1 VATQWQDSWQRPG
14 PIGEYHR
21 RTPPGIDP
29 ATLVRTA
36 TLAVAEALARL
47 GRDLPI
53 RVVAGDRSTDLAAG
67 IPPEVRMLP
76 AAQAAGR
83 LPGLTTTAIGIAPAG
98 GLTLTVGRQAG
109 AGAAAVSVGCVVGD
123 EILVHVRCAPGD
135 PWRRSA
141 TAVAEIVAEVLG
153 ELLADPTR
161 SPAEATGLG
170 VASRRRVLTDL
181 AGPVVP
187 PGRFRPLAELVEA
200 RVDLDPHRPA
210 VVHAG
215 ATLTYG
221 RLDRLANGLARELAE
236 LGVTRGDVVP
246 LLLGNSLELPVS
258 MLALLRLGAAAVPL
272 DEKWPDRR
280 LAAALDVLEPPL
292 TITTGAPVPRGKQLP
307 IRVASL
313 VETGERPAVRVGPA
327 DLAYGV
333 FTSGTTGTPRCALNH
348 HGGLV
353 NRLAF
358 MTSWF
363 GPAPDGVEVVLQNS
377 KHTFDSAVW
386 QLFWPLTT
394 GGRTVVPAPGDF
406 LDLHHTVETIAAH
419 GVTVTDFVPTTFNLL
434 VARLERD
441 PEALRRVGAL
451 RHLVVGGEE
460 ISPRQ
465 VHRLREL
472 LPGLRVSNA
481 YGPSETTIG
490 MVFHDVLAADGD
502 DVPLGRPID
511 NCAAVVVDERLRPL
525 PPGAVGEIAIGGACV
540 GAGYLGAPESTAAKF
555 VPNPFPEIA
564 GERLYRSG
572 DVGWYDPYGRL
583 HFGGRRDF
591 QAKVG
596 GVRIELGELELA
608 AEGCPGVRQATA
620 LVAGTD
626 AARGLAVFVA
636 AGGGATDGTVT
647 ERDLRDHL
655 RRVLPRTSLPRHVVV
670 LAELP
675 LADSAKVDRS
685 ALVELLEVRLA
696 RAATSEAGEAGLTP
710 AERVLGA
717 FRVALAEPELPAD
730 ADFLRAGGDSLRAVS
745 LVAALRTGL
754 GVDVGV
760 QDLLEHPTSAAMAGF
775 VARQRATP
783 GVPADE
789 QAAMDADAL
798 TPLPGPLTAAAAGPV
813 RTVLLTG
820 ATGFVGGRLAYELL
834 ARTDVRVV
842 CLTRAT
848 GDRQARHRVVRALRE
863 RGLWRPGWGHRLV
876 GAAGALDRPLLG
888 LTPARWDELAAEV
901 DAVLHAGALVNF
913 LYDYRSHRGA
923 NVLGTAELLR
933 LAQRGRPVPLHHVS
947 TLGVLDREAA
957 LRDAAL
963 AEDVDPER
971 ARPPETGYSRSK
983 WVAERLL
990 ARAREAGAAVT
1001 VLRLGEVM
1009 PAAAGPANPRALT
1022 HLLLSA
1028 FAHLRACPDVV
1039 LRSDYTP
1046 VDWAA
1051 RVTVA
1056 ALFDRTAAGRDLHV
1070 LHPES
1075 VCLTGVLPRAGVP
1088 LERVEPDEF
1097 RGRVADAAAGGPAEL
1112 VTLDGILRRLPGD
1125 LDRLVVDNPALFRAD
1140 AGIRL
1145 ARRAGIRPPDLG
1157 RAIRGYAGRLLAG
1170 AEEDAC
1176 ASG

>member
-1 VATQWQDSWQRPG
+1 VTGQWQDSRDVLG
-14 PIGEYHR
+14 PVGEYQRATPSAIHR
-21 RTPPGIDP
+21 SAVVG
-29 ATLVRTA
+29 TA

-47 GRDLPI
+47 GRELAI
-53 RVVAGDRSTDLAAG
+53 RVVADGRSADLAG
-67 IPPEVRMLP
+67 VPPEVLMLP
-76 AAQAAGR
+76 AATAVRR
-83 LPGLTTTAIGIAPAG
+83 LPGLTTPAIGPAQAG
-98 GLTLTVGRQAG
+98 GLTLTVGPGRPWSG
-109 AGAAAVSVGCVVGD
+109 TAAVSVACVVGD
-123 EILVHVRCAPGD
+123 KIRVRVECAPDD
-135 PWRRSA
+135 PWGRST
-141 TAVAEIVAEVLG
+141 TAAAEIVAEVLA

-161 SPAEATGLG
+161 SPADAAGLG
-170 VASRRRVLTDL
+170 AASRRRVLTDL
-181 AGPVVP
+181 AGPVAP
-187 PGRFRPLAELVEA
+187 PGRFRPLASLVEA
-200 RVDLDPHRPA
+200 QVDRDPERPA

-221 RLDRLANGLARELAE
+221 RLDRLANGLARELGE

-246 LLLGNSLELPVS
+246 LLLDNSLELPVS
-258 MLALLRLGAAAVPL
+258 MLALLKLGAAFVPL
-272 DEKWPDRR
+272 DGKWPDRR
-280 LAAALDVLEPPL
+280 LATALDVLDPPL
-292 TITTGAPVPRGKQLP
+292 TITAPGTPVPRGKELP
-307 IRVASL
+307 VRIASL
-313 VETGERPAVRVGPA
+313 VETGERPGVAVGPG

-353 NRLAF
+353 NRLRF
-358 MTSWF
+358 MTRWF

-406 LDLHHTVETIAAH
+406 LDLQHTVETIATH

-434 VARLERD
+434 VARLAGD
-441 PEALRRVGAL
+441 PDAVRRLGAL

-460 ISPRQ
+460 ISPLQ
-465 VHRLREL
+465 VHRLRRL

-481 YGPSETTIG
+481 YGPSETAIG
-490 MVFHDVLAADGD
+490 MVFHDVLATDGD

-525 PPGAVGEIAIGGACV
+525 PAGAVGEILIGGACV

-555 VPNPFPEIA
+555 VPNPFPQVP
-564 GERLYRSG
+564 GQLLYRSG
-572 DVGWYDPYGRL
+572 DLGWYDERGRL

-591 QAKVG
+591 QAKVN
-596 GVRIELGELELA
+596 GVRIELGEVELA
-608 AEGCPGVRQATA
+608 AEGCPGVRQATV

-626 AARGLAVFVA
+626 AGQGLAVFA
-636 AGGGATDGTVT
+636 ATDGTVT
-647 ERDLRDHL
+647 EPDLRDHL
-655 RRVLPRTSLPRHVVV
+655 RRLLPRTSLPRHVLV
-670 LAELP
+670 LPELP

-685 ALVELLEVRLA
+685 ALVDILELRLA
-696 RAATSEAGEAGLTP
+696 RAATSEAGGDGLSP

-717 FRVALAEPELPAD
+717 FRVALAEPRLPAD

-745 LVAALRTGL
+745 LVAALRTSL

-760 QDLLEHPTSAAMAGF
+760 QDLLEHPTAAAMAGF
-775 VARQRATP
+775 VARQRAVP

-789 QAAMDADAL
+789 RAALDADAL
-798 TPLPGPLTAAAAGPV
+798 GPLPGPLAPATPGPV

-820 ATGFVGGRLAYELL
+820 ATGFVGAQLAYELL
-834 ARTDVRVV
+834 ARTDARVV
-842 CLTRAT
+842 CLTRAA
-848 GDRQARHRVVRALRE
+848 GDARARHRVVRALCE
-863 RGLWRPGWGHRLV
+863 RGLWRPGWGNRLV
-876 GAAGALDRPLLG
+876 GVAGALDRPRLG
-888 LTPARWDELAAEV
+888 LTAARWEELAGEA

-913 LYDYRSHRGA
+913 LYDYRTHRGA
-923 NVLGTAELLR
+923 NVIGTAELLR
-933 LAQRGRPVPLHHVS
+933 LAQHGRPVPLHHVS

-957 LRDAAL
+957 LHEAPL

-971 ARPPETGYSRSK
+971 VRPPETGYSRSK

-990 ARAREAGAAVT
+990 ARAREGGATVT

-1009 PAAAGPANPRALT
+1009 PSAAGSANPRALT
-1022 HLLLSA
+1022 HLLLTA
-1028 FAHLRACPDVV
+1028 FAQLRACPDVA

-1051 RVTVA
+1051 RVAVA
-1056 ALFDRTAAGRDLHV
+1056 ALSDPTAAGRDLHV
-1070 LHPES
+1070 LHPDS
-1075 VCLTGVLPRAGVP
+1075 VCLTSVLPRAGVP
-1088 LERVEPDEF
+1088 LERLDPDGF
-1097 RGRVADAAAGGPAEL
+1097 RRRVADAAAGSRGEL
-1112 VTLDGILRRLPGD
+1112 ATLDGMLRRLPGG

-1140 AGIRL
+1140 AGIQL
-1145 ARRAGIRPPDLG
+1145 AARAGISPPDIG
-1157 RAIRGYAGRLLAG
+1157 RAIRGYAGRLTAG

>member
-1 VATQWQDSWQRPG
+1 MTAQWQDSWDVLGRT
-14 PIGEYHR
+14 GEYHR
-21 RTPPGIDP
+21 TTPPAIDR

-36 TLAVAEALARL
+36 TLAVAEAVARL
-47 GRDLPI
+47 GRELPI
-53 RVVAGDRSTDLAAG
+53 RVVAGDRSADLAG
-67 IPPEVRMLP
+67 VPPEVRMLP
-76 AAQAAGR
+76 AAEAAHR
-83 LPGLTTTAIGIAPAG
+83 LPGLTTAAIGTAPPG
-98 GLTLTVGRQAG
+98 GLTLTVGGRPRRTAG
-109 AGAAAVSVGCVVGD
+109 AVSVSCVVGD
-123 EILVHVRCAPGD
+123 EIRVRVECGPDD

-141 TAVAEIVAEVLG
+141 TAVAEIVAEVLA
-153 ELLADPTR
+153 ELLADPSR
-161 SPAEATGLG
+161 SAADAAGIGP
-170 VASRRRVLTDL
+170 ASRRRVLTDL

-187 PGRFRPLAELVEA
+187 SGRFRSLAELVEA
-200 RVDLDPHRPA
+200 QVDRDPRRPA

-221 RLDRLANGLARELAE
+221 RLDRLANGLARELAA
-236 LGVTRGDVVP
+236 LGVTRGDVVA

-258 MLALLRLGAAAVPL
+258 MLALLKLGAAFAPL
-272 DEKWPDRR
+272 DEKWPDQR
-280 LAAALDVLEPPL
+280 LATALDVLDPPL
-292 TITTGAPVPRGKQLP
+292 TITTGAPVPRGKELP
-307 IRVASL
+307 VRVASL
-313 VETGERPAVRVGPA
+313 VETGERPGVAVGPD

-353 NRLAF
+353 NRLRF
-358 MTSWF
+358 MTRWF

-406 LDLHHTVETIAAH
+406 LDLQHTVETIATH

-490 MVFHDVLAADGD
+490 MVFHDVLDTDGD

-511 NCAAVVVDERLRPL
+511 NCAAVVVDDRLRPL
-525 PPGAVGEIAIGGACV
+525 PAGAVGEIAIGGACV

-555 VPNPFPEIA
+555 VPNPFPQVG

-572 DVGWYDPYGRL
+572 DLGWYDPYGRL

-596 GVRIELGELELA
+596 GVRIELGEVELA
-608 AEGCPGVRQATA
+608 AEGCPGVRQATV

-626 AARGLAVFVA
+626 AARGLAVFA
-636 AGGGATDGTVT
+636 ATDGTVT
-647 ERDLRDHL
+647 ERDLRAHL

-685 ALVELLEVRLA
+685 ALVDLLEVRLA
-696 RAATSEAGEAGLTP
+696 RAAMSEAGADGLTP

-717 FRVALAEPELPAD
+717 FRVALAEPGLPAE
-730 ADFLRAGGDSLRAVS
+730 ADFLCAGGDSLRAVS
-745 LVAALRTGL
+745 LVAALRTSL

-760 QDLLEHPTSAAMAGF
+760 QDLLEHPTAAAMAGF
-775 VARQRATP
+775 VARQQASP

-789 QAAMDADAL
+789 RAAMDADAL
-798 TPLPGPLTAAAAGPV
+798 APLPGPLAPATPGPV

-820 ATGFVGGRLAYELL
+820 ATGFVGAQLAYELL
-834 ARTDVRVV
+834 ARTEARVV
-842 CLTRAT
+842 CLARAAE
-848 GDRQARHRVVRALRE
+848 DAQARHRVVRALRE

-876 GAAGALDRPLLG
+876 GVAGALDRPGLG
-888 LTPARWDELAAEV
+888 LTPARWDALAVEA
-901 DAVLHAGALVNF
+901 DAMLHAGALVNF
-913 LYDYRSHRGA
+913 LYDYRTHRGA
-923 NVLGTAELLR
+923 NVLGTTELLR
-933 LAQRGRPVPLHHVS
+933 LAQQDRAVPLYHVS

-957 LRDAAL
+957 LHGAPL

-971 ARPPETGYSRSK
+971 VRPPETGYSRSK

-990 ARAREAGAAVT
+990 ARAREAGATVT

-1009 PAAAGPANPRALT
+1009 PSAAGPANPRALT
-1022 HLLLSA
+1022 HLLLTA
-1028 FAHLRACPDVV
+1028 FAHLRICPDVV

-1056 ALFDRTAAGRDLHV
+1056 ALLDGTAAGRDLHV
-1070 LHPES
+1070 LHPDS
-1075 VCLTGVLPRAGVP
+1075 VCLTRVLPRAGMP

-1097 RGRVADAAAGGPAEL
+1097 RRRVAAAAAGGPAEL
-1112 VTLDGILRRLPGD
+1112 ATLDGILRRLPGA

-1140 AGIRL
+1140 GGVRL
-1145 ARRAGIRPPDLG
+1145 AVRAGIRPPDLG
-1157 RAIRGYAGRLLAG
+1157 RAIRGYAGRLLAE

>member
-1 VATQWQDSWQRPG
+1 MAAQWQDSWDRPG

-21 RTPPGIDP
+21 TTPPGVDR
-29 ATLVRTA
+29 AALVRTA

-53 RVVAGDRSTDLAAG
+53 RIVAGDRSADLAAV
-67 IPPEVRMLP
+67 PTEVRMLP
-76 AAQAAGR
+76 AAAAARR
-83 LPGLTTTAIGIAPAG
+83 LPGLTTPAIGAAPAG
-98 GLTLTVGRQAG
+98 GLVLTVGREAG
-109 AGAAAVSVGCVVGD
+109 PSTAAVTVRCVVGD
-123 EILVHVRCAPGD
+123 EIAVRVECAPRD

-141 TAVAEIVAEVLG
+141 TAVAEIVAEVLA
-153 ELLADPTR
+153 ELLAEPAR
-161 SPAEATGLG
+161 SPADAAGLG
-170 VASRRRVLTDL
+170 PASRRRVLTDL

-187 PGRFRPLAELVEA
+187 AGRFRSLAELVEA
-200 RVDLDPHRPA
+200 QVDRDPRRPA
-210 VVHAG
+210 VVHG
-215 ATLTYG
+215 GVTLTYG

-236 LGVTRGDVVP
+236 RGVTRGDAVP

-258 MLALLRLGAAAVPL
+258 MLALLKLGAAAVPL
-272 DEKWPDRR
+272 DERWPDQRV
-280 LAAALDVLEPPL
+280 ATALDVLDPPL
-292 TITTGAPVPRGKQLP
+292 TISTGAPVPRGKRLLV
-307 IRVASL
+307 RVASL
-313 VETGERPAVRVGPA
+313 VGTGERPGVPVGPA

-353 NRLAF
+353 NRLSF
-358 MTSWF
+358 MTRWF
-363 GPAPDGVEVVLQNS
+363 GPAPGGVEVVLQNS

-406 LDLHHTVETIAAH
+406 LDLEHTVGTIAGQ

-441 PEALRRVGAL
+441 PEALRRLGAL
-451 RHLVVGGEE
+451 RHVVVGGEE

-511 NCAAVVVDERLRPL
+511 NCAVVVVDERLRPL

-555 VPNPFPEIA
+555 VPNPFPEIG

-572 DVGWYDPYGRL
+572 DLGWYDPDGRL

-626 AARGLAVFVA
+626 AARGLAVFA
-636 AGGGATDGTVT
+636 ATDGAVT

-655 RRVLPRTSLPRHVVV
+655 RAVLPRTSLPRHVVV

-675 LADSAKVDRS
+675 LADSGKVDRA
-685 ALVELLEVRLA
+685 ALVDLLEVRLA
-696 RAATSEAGEAGLTP
+696 RVARSEAGEAGLAP

-717 FRVALAEPELPAD
+717 FRLALAEPQLPAD
-730 ADFLRAGGDSLRAVS
+730 AEFLCAGGDSLRAVS
-745 LVAALRTGL
+745 LVAALRSSL

-760 QDLLEHPTSAAMAGF
+760 QDLLEHPTAAAMAAF
-775 VARQRATP
+775 VARQHAAA
-783 GVPADE
+783 GVPIDE
-789 QAAMDADAL
+789 WAAMDADAL
-798 TPLPGPLTAAAAGPV
+798 APLPGPLAPATSGPV

-820 ATGFVGGRLAYELL
+820 ATGFVGGQLAYELL
-834 ARTDVRVV
+834 ARTEARVV
-842 CLTRAT
+842 CLTRAS
-848 GDRQARHRVVRALRE
+848 GDAQARHRVVRALRE
-863 RGLWRPGWGHRLV
+863 RGLWRPGWGRRLV
-876 GAAGALDRPLLG
+876 GVAGALDRPGLG
-888 LTPARWDELAAEV
+888 LAPARWAELAAEA

-913 LYDYRSHRGA
+913 LYDYRTHRGA

-933 LAQRGRPVPLHHVS
+933 LAQQDRPVPLHHVS
-947 TLGVLDREAA
+947 TLGVLDGEAT
-957 LRDAAL
+957 LRDAPL

-971 ARPPETGYSRSK
+971 VRPPETGYSRSK

-990 ARAREAGAAVT
+990 ARAREAGATVT

-1009 PAAAGPANPRALT
+1009 PSAAGPANPRALT
-1022 HLLLSA
+1022 HLLLTA
-1028 FAHLRACPDVV
+1028 FAHLRACPDLT

-1051 RVTVA
+1051 RITAA
-1056 ALFDRTAAGRDLHV
+1056 ALFDRTATGRDLHV

-1075 VCLTGVLPRAGVP
+1075 VCLTRVLPRAGVP
-1088 LERVEPDEF
+1088 LERVEPEEF
-1097 RGRVADAAAGGPAEL
+1097 RRRVAAAAGPAEL
-1112 VTLDGILRRLPGD
+1112 ATLDGILRRLPGG
-1125 LDRLVVDNPALFRAD
+1125 LDRLVVDNPVLFRAD
-1140 AGIRL
+1140 AGVRL
-1145 ARRAGIRPPDLG
+1145 AGRAGIGAPDLG
-1157 RAIRGYAGRLLAG
+1157 RAISGYARRLLAE

>member
-1 VATQWQDSWQRPG
+1 MTAQWQDSWDVLG
-14 PIGEYHR
+14 PTGEYHR
-21 RTPPGIDP
+21 TTPPAIDRT
-29 ATLVRTA
+29 TLVRTA

-47 GRDLPI
+47 GRELPI
-53 RVVAGDRSTDLAAG
+53 RVVAGDRSADLAG
-67 IPPEVRMLP
+67 VPPEVRMLP
-76 AAQAAGR
+76 AAEAAGR
-83 LPGLTTTAIGIAPAG
+83 LPGLTTAAIGTAPPG
-98 GLTLTVGRQAG
+98 GLTLTVGGQLRPDT
-109 AGAAAVSVGCVVGD
+109 AAVSVSCVVGD
-123 EILVHVRCAPGD
+123 RIRVRVECGPDD

-141 TAVAEIVAEVLG
+141 TAVAEIVAEVLA

-161 SPAEATGLG
+161 SPADAAGIG
-170 VASRRRVLTDL
+170 PASRRRVLTDL

-187 PGRFRPLAELVEA
+187 PGRFHPLAELVEA
-200 RVDLDPHRPA
+200 QVDRDPRRPA

-258 MLALLRLGAAAVPL
+258 MLALLKLGAAFVPL
-272 DEKWPDRR
+272 DEKWPDQR
-280 LAAALDVLEPPL
+280 LATALDVLDPPL
-292 TITTGAPVPRGKQLP
+292 TITTGAPVPRGKELP
-307 IRVASL
+307 VRVASL
-313 VETGERPAVRVGPA
+313 VETGERPGVAVGPD

-353 NRLAF
+353 NRLRF
-358 MTSWF
+358 MTRWF

-406 LDLHHTVETIAAH
+406 LDLQHTVETIATH

-441 PEALRRVGAL
+441 PEALRRIGAL

-490 MVFHDVLAADGD
+490 MVFHDVLDTDGD

-511 NCAAVVVDERLRPL
+511 NCAAVVVDDRLRPL
-525 PPGAVGEIAIGGACV
+525 PAGAVGEIAIGGACV

-555 VPNPFPEIA
+555 VPNPFRQIG

-572 DVGWYDPYGRL
+572 DLGWYDPYGRL

-596 GVRIELGELELA
+596 GVRIELGEVELA
-608 AEGCPGVRQATA
+608 AEGCPGVRQATV

-626 AARGLAVFVA
+626 AARGLAVFA
-636 AGGGATDGTVT
+636 ATDGTVT
-647 ERDLRDHL
+647 ERDLRAHL

-685 ALVELLEVRLA
+685 ALVDLLEVRLA
-696 RAATSEAGEAGLTP
+696 RAAMSEAGADGLTP

-717 FRVALAEPELPAD
+717 FRVALAEPGLPAE
-730 ADFLRAGGDSLRAVS
+730 ADFLCAGGDSLRAVS
-745 LVAALRTGL
+745 LVAALRTSL

-760 QDLLEHPTSAAMAGF
+760 QDLLEHPTAAAMAGF
-775 VARQRATP
+775 VARQQASP

-789 QAAMDADAL
+789 RAAMDADAL
-798 TPLPGPLTAAAAGPV
+798 APLPGPLAPATPGPV

-820 ATGFVGGRLAYELL
+820 ATGFVGAQLAYELL
-834 ARTDVRVV
+834 ARTEARVV
-842 CLTRAT
+842 CLARAA
-848 GDRQARHRVVRALRE
+848 GDAQARHRVVRALRE

-876 GAAGALDRPLLG
+876 GVAGALDRPGLG
-888 LTPARWDELAAEV
+888 LTPARWDALAVEA
-901 DAVLHAGALVNF
+901 DAMLHAGALVNF
-913 LYDYRSHRGA
+913 LYDYRTHRGA
-923 NVLGTAELLR
+923 NVLGTTELLR
-933 LAQRGRPVPLHHVS
+933 LAQQDRPVPLHHVS

-957 LRDAAL
+957 LHDAPL

-971 ARPPETGYSRSK
+971 VRPPETGYSRSK

-990 ARAREAGAAVT
+990 ARAREAGATVT

-1009 PAAAGPANPRALT
+1009 PSAAGPANPRALT
-1022 HLLLSA
+1022 HLLLTA
-1028 FAHLRACPDVV
+1028 FAHLRICPDVV

-1056 ALFDRTAAGRDLHV
+1056 ALLDRTAAGRDLHV
-1070 LHPES
+1070 LHPDS
-1075 VCLTGVLPRAGVP
+1075 VCLTRVLPRAGVP

-1097 RGRVADAAAGGPAEL
+1097 RRRVAAAAAGGPAEL
-1112 VTLDGILRRLPGD
+1112 ATLDGILRRLPGA

-1140 AGIRL
+1140 AGVRL
-1145 ARRAGIRPPDLG
+1145 AIRAGIRPPDLG
-1157 RAIRGYAGRLLAG
+1157 RAIRGYAGRLLAE

>member
-1 VATQWQDSWQRPG
+1 VAVQWQDSWQRPG
-14 PIGEYHR
+14 PIGGYHR
-21 RTPPGIDP
+21 RTPPGIDR
-29 ATLVRTA
+29 ARLVRTA

-53 RVVAGDRSTDLAAG
+53 RVVAGDRSADLAG
-67 IPPEVRMLP
+67 VPPELRMLP
-76 AAQAAGR
+76 AAHAAGR

-98 GLTLTVGRQAG
+98 GLTLTVGRAAG
-109 AGAAAVSVGCVVGD
+109 AGAAAVSVACVVGD
-123 EILVHVRCAPGD
+123 EIRVHVRCAPGD
-135 PWRRSA
+135 PWQRSA
-141 TAVAEIVAEVLG
+141 TAVAEIVGEVLA

-161 SPAEATGLG
+161 SPADATGLG

-200 RVDLDPHRPA
+200 QVDLDPLRPA

-258 MLALLRLGAAAVPL
+258 MLALLKLGAAAVPL

-280 LAAALDVLEPPL
+280 LAAALDVLDPPL
-292 TITTGAPVPRGKQLP
+292 TITTGAPVPRGKELP
-307 IRVASL
+307 VRVASV
-313 VETGERPAVRVGPA
+313 VETGERPGVPVGPA

-353 NRLAF
+353 NRLTF
-358 MTSWF
+358 MTRWF

-406 LDLHHTVETIAAH
+406 LDLHHTVETIATH

-490 MVFHDVLAADGD
+490 MVFHDVLATDGD

-572 DVGWYDPYGRL
+572 DLGWYDPYGRL

-608 AEGCPGVRQATA
+608 AESCPGVRQATA
-620 LVAGTD
+620 LIAGTD
-626 AARGLAVFVA
+626 AGRGLAVFVA

-647 ERDLRDHL
+647 ERHLRDHL

-685 ALVELLEVRLA
+685 ALVDLLEVRLA
-696 RAATSEAGEAGLTP
+696 RAAISEAGEAGLTP
-710 AERVLGA
+710 AGRVLGA

-745 LVAALRTGL
+745 LVAALRTSL

-760 QDLLEHPTSAAMAGF
+760 QDLLEHPTAATMAGF

-789 QAAMDADAL
+789 RVAMDTDAL
-798 TPLPGPLTAAAAGPV
+798 APLPGPLAPAAPGPV

-820 ATGFVGGRLAYELL
+820 ATGFVGGQLAYELL

-848 GDRQARHRVVRALRE
+848 GDPQARHRVVRALRE
-863 RGLWRPGWGHRLV
+863 RGLWRPGWGHRLA
-876 GAAGALDRPLLG
+876 GAAGALDQPLLG
-888 LTPARWDELAAEV
+888 LPPDRWDELAAEV

-913 LYDYRSHRGA
+913 LYDYRAHRGA

-971 ARPPETGYSRSK
+971 VRPPETGYSRSK

-990 ARAREAGAAVT
+990 ARAREAGATVT

-1009 PAAAGPANPRALT
+1009 PAATGPANPRALT

-1056 ALFDRTAAGRDLHV
+1056 TLFDRTAAGRDLHV
-1070 LHPES
+1070 LHPDS
-1075 VCLTGVLPRAGVP
+1075 VCLTGVLPQAGVP

-1097 RGRVADAAAGGPAEL
+1097 RDRVAAAAASGPAEL
-1112 VTLDGILRRLPGD
+1112 ATLDGILRRLPGD

-1140 AGIRL
+1140 TGVRL

>member
-1 VATQWQDSWQRPG
+1 MAAQWQDSWQRPG
-14 PIGEYHR
+14 PTGEYHR
-21 RTPPGIDP
+21 RTPPGIDR

-53 RVVAGDRSTDLAAG
+53 RVVAGDRSTDLAG
-67 IPPEVRMLP
+67 VPPEVRMLP

-98 GLTLTVGRQAG
+98 GLTLAVGRPAG

-123 EILVHVRCAPGD
+123 EIRVQVRCAPGD
-135 PWRRSA
+135 PWQRSA
-141 TAVAEIVAEVLG
+141 TAVAEIVAEVLA

-161 SPAEATGLG
+161 SPADATGLG

-200 RVDLDPHRPA
+200 QVDLDPHRPA

-221 RLDRLANGLARELAE
+221 RLDRLANGLARELAA
-236 LGVTRGDVVP
+236 LGVTRGDVIP

-258 MLALLRLGAAAVPL
+258 MLALLKLGVAAVPL

-280 LAAALDVLEPPL
+280 LAAALDVLDPPL
-292 TITTGAPVPRGKQLP
+292 TITTSAPVPRGKELP
-307 IRVASL
+307 VRVASL
-313 VETGERPAVRVGPA
+313 VETGERPGMPVGPA

-353 NRLAF
+353 NRLTF
-358 MTSWF
+358 MTRWF

-394 GGRTVVPAPGDF
+394 GGRTVVPAPDDF
-406 LDLHHTVETIAAH
+406 LDLQHTVETIATH

-441 PEALRRVGAL
+441 PEALRRLGAL

-490 MVFHDVLAADGD
+490 MVFHDVLATDGD

-525 PPGAVGEIAIGGACV
+525 PPGAVGEIALGGACV
-540 GAGYLGAPESTAAKF
+540 GAGYLGPPESTAAKF

-564 GERLYRSG
+564 GGRLYRSG
-572 DVGWYDPYGRL
+572 DLGWYDPYGRL

-608 AEGCPGVRQATA
+608 AESCPGVRQATA

-626 AARGLAVFVA
+626 AARGLAVFA

-647 ERDLRDHL
+647 ERQLRDHL

-685 ALVELLEVRLA
+685 ALVELLEVRLD
-696 RAATSEAGEAGLTP
+696 RAAISEAGEAGLTP

-745 LVAALRTGL
+745 LVAALRTSL

-760 QDLLEHPTSAAMAGF
+760 QDLLEHPTAAAMAGF
-775 VARQRATP
+775 VARQRATTD
-783 GVPADE
+783 VPADE
-789 QAAMDADAL
+789 RAAMDADAL
-798 TPLPGPLTAAAAGPV
+798 VPLPGPLAPAAPGPV

-820 ATGFVGGRLAYELL
+820 ATGFVGGQLAYELL

-848 GDRQARHRVVRALRE
+848 GDTQARHRVVRALRG
-863 RGLWRPGWGHRLV
+863 RGLWRPGWAHRLV
-876 GAAGALDRPLLG
+876 GVAGALDRPLLG
-888 LTPARWDELAAEV
+888 LPPARWDELAGEV

-913 LYDYRSHRGA
+913 LYDYRAHRGA

-971 ARPPETGYSRSK
+971 VRPPETGYSRSK

-990 ARAREAGAAVT
+990 ARAREAGATVT

-1070 LHPES
+1070 LHPDS

-1088 LERVEPDEF
+1088 LERVGPDEF
-1097 RGRVADAAAGGPAEL
+1097 RGRVADAAAAGTVEL
-1112 VTLDGILRRLPGD
+1112 ATLDGILRRVPGD

>member
-1 VATQWQDSWQRPG
+1 MTVQWQDSWDLPG

-21 RTPPGIDP
+21 TTPPAIDR
-29 ATLVRTA
+29 TGLVRTA
-36 TLAVAEALARL
+36 TLAAAEALARL
-47 GRDLPI
+47 GLELPI
-53 RVVAGDRSTDLAAG
+53 RVIVGDRSAELAG
-67 IPPEVRMLP
+67 VPPEVRMLP
-76 AAQAAGR
+76 AVEAAGR
-83 LPGLTTTAIGIAPAG
+83 LPGLTTAAIGAARAD
-98 GLTLTVGRQAG
+98 GLTLTVGSRTG
-109 AGAAAVSVGCVVGD
+109 PGTAAVSVGCVVGD
-123 EILVHVRCAPGD
+123 EIGVRVECAPGD

-141 TAVAEIVAEVLG
+141 TAVAEIVAEVLA

-161 SPAEATGLG
+161 SPADAVGIG
-170 VASRRRVLTDL
+170 PASRRRVLTDL

-187 PGRFRPLAELVEA
+187 PGRFHSLTELVEA
-200 RVDLDPHRPA
+200 QVDRQPRRPA

-221 RLDRLANGLARELAE
+221 RLDRLANGLAKQLAE

-258 MLALLRLGAAAVPL
+258 MLALLKLGAAFVPL
-272 DEKWPDRR
+272 DERWPDQR
-280 LAAALDVLEPPL
+280 LATALDVLDPPL

-307 IRVASL
+307 VRVASL
-313 VETGERPAVRVGPA
+313 VGTGERPGVAVGPA

-353 NRLAF
+353 NRLRF
-358 MTSWF
+358 MTRWF
-363 GPAPDGVEVVLQNS
+363 GPAPGGVEVVLQNS

-406 LDLHHTVETIAAH
+406 LDLQHTVETIATH
-419 GVTVTDFVPTTFNLL
+419 RVTVTDFVPTTFNLL

-472 LPGLRVSNA
+472 LPGLRVANA

-490 MVFHDVLAADGD
+490 MVFHDVLDTDGD

-555 VPNPFPEIA
+555 VPNPFPQVG

-572 DVGWYDPYGRL
+572 DLGWYDPYGRL

-596 GVRIELGELELA
+596 GVRIELGEVELA
-608 AEGCPGVRQATA
+608 AEGCPGVRQATV

-626 AARGLAVFVA
+626 AARGLAVFA
-636 AGGGATDGTVT
+636 AADGTVT

-685 ALVELLEVRLA
+685 ALVDLLEVRLA
-696 RAATSEAGEAGLTP
+696 RAAISEAGGEGLTP

-730 ADFLRAGGDSLRAVS
+730 ADFLCAGGDSLRAVS

-760 QDLLEHPTSAAMAGF
+760 QDLLEHPTAAAMAGF

-789 QAAMDADAL
+789 RAAMDADAL
-798 TPLPGPLTAAAAGPV
+798 APLPGPLAPAGPEPV

-820 ATGFVGGRLAYELL
+820 ATGFVGGQLAYELL
-834 ARTDVRVV
+834 ARTEARVV

-848 GDRQARHRVVRALRE
+848 GDAQARHRVVRALRE
-863 RGLWRPGWGHRLV
+863 RGLWRPGWGQRLV
-876 GAAGALDRPLLG
+876 GAAGALDRPGLG
-888 LTPARWDELAAEV
+888 LTPARWAELAAEA

-913 LYDYRSHRGA
+913 LYDYRAHRGA
-923 NVLGTAELLR
+923 NVSGTTELLR
-933 LAQRGRPVPLHHVS
+933 LAQQDRPVPLHHVS

-957 LRDAAL
+957 LHDAPL

-971 ARPPETGYSRSK
+971 VRPPETGYSRSK

-990 ARAREAGAAVT
+990 ARAREAGATVT
-1001 VLRLGEVM
+1001 VLRLGEVL
-1009 PAAAGPANPRALT
+1009 PSAAGPANPRALT
-1022 HLLLSA
+1022 HLLLTA
-1028 FAHLRACPDVV
+1028 FAHLRACPDVA

-1056 ALFDRTAAGRDLHV
+1056 ALLDRTAAGRDLHV
-1070 LHPES
+1070 RHPDS
-1075 VCLTGVLPRAGVP
+1075 VCLTRVLPRAGVP
-1088 LERVEPDEF
+1088 LDRVEPDEF
-1097 RGRVADAAAGGPAEL
+1097 RRRVAEAAAGGPAEL
-1112 VTLDGILRRLPGD
+1112 ATLDGILRRLPGG

-1140 AGIRL
+1140 SGVRL
-1145 ARRAGIRPPDLG
+1145 ASRAGIRPPDLG
-1157 RAIRGYAGRLLAG
+1157 RAIRGYAGRLLAE

>member
-1 VATQWQDSWQRPG
+1 VAAQWQDSWQRPG

-141 TAVAEIVAEVLG
+141 TAVAEIVAEVLA

-170 VASRRRVLTDL
+170 VASRRRVLTEL

-258 MLALLRLGAAAVPL
+258 MLALLKLGAAAVPL

-280 LAAALDVLEPPL
+280 LAAALDVLDPPL

-307 IRVASL
+307 VRVASL
-313 VETGERPAVRVGPA
+313 VETGERPGVRVGPA

-358 MTSWF
+358 MTRWF

-540 GAGYLGAPESTAAKF
+540 GAGYLAAPESTAAKF

-572 DVGWYDPYGRL
+572 DLGWYDPYGRL

-608 AEGCPGVRQATA
+608 AESCPGVRQATA

-647 ERDLRDHL
+647 ERDVRDHL

-760 QDLLEHPTSAAMAGF
+760 QDLLEHPTAAAMAGF

-789 QAAMDADAL
+789 RAAMDADAL
-798 TPLPGPLTAAAAGPV
+798 APLPGPLAPAAAGPV

-820 ATGFVGGRLAYELL
+820 ATGFVGGQLAYD
-834 ARTDVRVV
+834 AAVR
-842 CLTRAT
+842 
-848 GDRQARHRVVRALRE
+848 E
-863 RGLWRPGWGHRLV
+863 
-876 GAAGALDRPLLG
+876 LG
-888 LTPARWDELAAEV
+888 LGIEL
-901 DAVLHAGALVNF
+901 
-913 LYDYRSHRGA
+913 
-923 NVLGTAELLR
+923 
-933 LAQRGRPVPLHHVS
+933 PVV
-947 TLGVLDREAA
+947 
-957 LRDAAL
+957 AL
-963 AEDVDPER
+963 A
-971 ARPPETGYSRSK
+971 
-983 WVAERLL
+983 
-990 ARAREAGAAVT
+990 
-1001 VLRLGEVM
+1001 
-1009 PAAAGPANPRALT
+1009 
-1022 HLLLSA
+1022 
-1028 FAHLRACPDVV
+1028 
-1039 LRSDYTP
+1039 
-1046 VDWAA
+1046 
-1051 RVTVA
+1051 
-1056 ALFDRTAAGRDLHV
+1056 DRRQ
-1070 LHPES
+1070 
-1075 VCLTGVLPRAGVP
+1075 
-1088 LERVEPDEF
+1088 
-1097 RGRVADAAAGGPAEL
+1097 
-1112 VTLDGILRRLPGD
+1112 
-1125 LDRLVVDNPALFRAD
+1125 
-1140 AGIRL
+1140 
-1145 ARRAGIRPPDLG
+1145 
-1157 RAIRGYAGRLLAG
+1157 
-1170 AEEDAC
+1170 
-1176 ASG
+1176 